1 MQKIKFKNKIEALL
15 ANHNNF
21 DLMQKKQ
28 LNYLISNLKNIIY
41 MLCTSQEKVDTK
53 PNIYL

>member
-1 MQKIKFKNKIEALL
+1 MYILSQILKIFMQKIKFKNKIEALL

-41 MLCTSQEKVDTK
+41 MSK
-53 PNIYL
+53 I